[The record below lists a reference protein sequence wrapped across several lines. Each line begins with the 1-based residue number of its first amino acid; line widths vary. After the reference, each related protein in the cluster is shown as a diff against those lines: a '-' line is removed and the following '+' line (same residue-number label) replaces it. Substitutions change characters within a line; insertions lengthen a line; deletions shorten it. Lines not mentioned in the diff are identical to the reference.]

1 MYLPL
6 NAKDQTVSW
15 KMQVDL
21 PSNSRDFQISVHKF
35 LPNQFIGRFKTIG
48 NVYLKSFHIFCG
60 QFTYC
65 RHFT

>member
-35 LPNQFIGRFKTIG
+35 LPNQFIGKNYRQCLFKIFSYFLWAI
-48 NVYLKSFHIFCG
+48 YLL
-60 QFTYC
+60 
-65 RHFT
+65 

>member
-15 KMQVDL
+15 KKQVDL

-35 LPNQFIGRFKTIG
+35 SPNQFIGRSKTIG
-48 NVYLKSFHIFCG
+48 NL
-60 QFTYC
+60 
-65 RHFT
+65 